1 MINYES
7 VPLTLVKCSHNCDGK
22 ETGKETVRRFFI
34 TVYCRQ
40 TQLGVRSVQGHAGES
55 KQKKKLCCCF
65 NMSGSEP

>member
-55 KQKKKLCCCF
+55 K
-65 NMSGSEP
+65 